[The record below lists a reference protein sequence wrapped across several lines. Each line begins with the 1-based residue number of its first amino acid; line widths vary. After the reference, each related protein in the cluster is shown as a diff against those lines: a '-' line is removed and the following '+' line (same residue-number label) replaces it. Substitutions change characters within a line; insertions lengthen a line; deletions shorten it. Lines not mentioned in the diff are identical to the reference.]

1 MMLAALAQ
9 TATDLAV
16 GFLLTAS
23 VASLMLIA
31 GVFLGSCIRGAKS
44 PQFTPSD
51 FREPKDA
58 GDLDDWLAEVGPLE
72 EFKIWERPK
81 SEAELERRAA

>member
-1 MMLAALAQ
+1 MLAALAN
-9 TATDLAV
+9 TLTDLAV
-16 GFLLTAS
+16 GLLLAAS
-23 VASLMLIA
+23 VASLLYAA
-31 GVFLGSCIRGAKS
+31 GVFIGQCIHGAEA
-44 PQFTPSD
+44 PEPAPPS
-51 FREPKDA
+51 EPKDA